1 MLISDEEF
9 NAIVVAASGH
19 NDFHRVSTNQSREIF
34 ARPRHFRIPVWASDF
49 REMLNGLVQ
58 LEFSPEQAS
67 PLQKVCKAGS
77 EYGLRVLKK
86 TVSSEL
92 LSILRPKAKRH
103 IKNDLRRILAR
114 VTRPCLALELNAFRC
129 VYEAVYPQKGSPT
142 PKLLE
147 RKFLGER
154 PYDRLISLFKEFPGL
169 AELWSQLIYQ
179 WCDSVA
185 DLLARVER
193 DEQRVSRVFFRGQ
206 PVGKIIDLRAGLSDP
221 HNKGRTVMRV
231 QFQAGS
237 IIYKPR
243 CGHGEEE
250 WFSLIDYLNAAS
262 LRPKLSAA
270 KVLCRDGYCWM
281 QEVKFAPCKDQ
292 AAARRFYKRLGAM
305 IAAAY
310 LLKAVDCHRDN
321 VIASGEHPV
330 LVDAETL
337 WHLGGER
344 KKKGLLDPLYGTGFL
359 PTSGRRSSYQYR
371 SSALGKTPPGK
382 HTPYIGTSP
391 LRAAR
396 YEIEIVDGFCRAWRC
411 LLGTRGRRTAFSR
424 RLQRVRGRERRR
436 IYWSTGDYDAI
447 MRASIQS
454 AALRSG
460 VDRNM
465 LIARLCGRSTVS
477 QRVIREE
484 INALKRLDIPYFIRG
499 ATAGSPLP
507 EDNACPPEIIEALRR
522 AVHL

>member
-270 KVLCRDGYCWM
+270 KVLCRDG
-281 QEVKFAPCKDQ
+281 
-292 AAARRFYKRLGAM
+292 L
-305 IAAAY
+305 
-310 LLKAVDCHRDN
+310 
-321 VIASGEHPV
+321 IASGEHPV